1 MAFDARISCKSCAF
15 RHDTGAGTLGVTPL
29 AESFERS
36 AHTHQG
42 HTMSHA
48 FAAPAAPRTPRASHQ
63 RIARATLT
71 MAATLGLLVTTA
83 RAATAQSSAE
93 PARKWN
99 VLFSSG
105 AFIPAG
111 DQRDVLKDAQASAV
125 QLSWLVR
132 PALAVTGSFGWAR
145 SRDRLLVNT
154 PKLDVFTSDVGLEYR
169 APQLFAGHVVTF
181 SPFAGLGAG
190 ARSYNYRKLDVDATH
205 NLAGYGAIGGELGI
219 GRVGLRVE
227 ARDYVAGFK
236 PLNGTGASATRNDV
250 SIMAGLTFHRHGT
263 AQR

>member
-1 MAFDARISCKSCAF
+1 MASDARISCKSCVF
-15 RHDTGAGTLGVTPL
+15 RPDADVGTLRVTPIE
-29 AESFERS
+29 ESFARTD
-36 AHTHQG
+36 HTHQV

-48 FAAPAAPRTPRASHQ
+48 FAVSAAPRTARASHVA
-63 RIARATLT
+63 IVRAALT
-71 MAATLGLLVTTA
+71 AAATLGLLLTTA
-83 RAATAQSSAE
+83 RAAAAQSSAE
-93 PARKWN
+93 PARKWG
-99 VLFSSG
+99 VLFTSG
-105 AFIPAG
+105 AFVPAG
-111 DQRDVLKDAQASAV
+111 DQRNVLKDAQSSAV

-132 PALAVTGSFGWAR
+132 PSLAITGSFDWAR
-145 SRDRLLVNT
+145 SRDRVTVNT

-169 APQLFAGHVVTF
+169 APQLFTGHFVTF

-227 ARDYVAGFK
+227 VRDYAAGFK
-236 PLNGTGASATRNDV
+236 PLNGTGASATRNDL
-250 SIMAGLTFHRHGT
+250 SIMAGLKFNRHGK

>member
-1 MAFDARISCKSCAF
+1 
-15 RHDTGAGTLGVTPL
+15 
-29 AESFERS
+29 
-36 AHTHQG
+36 
-42 HTMSHA
+42 MSH
-48 FAAPAAPRTPRASHQ
+48 APAAPTASPTPRDSHQ
-63 RIARATLT
+63 HIARLSLT
-71 MAATLGLLVTTA
+71 VAATLGLLLTTA
-83 RAATAQSSAE
+83 RVAATQSGVE

-132 PALAVTGSFGWAR
+132 PSIAITGSFGWAR
-145 SRDRLLVNT
+145 SRDRVRTNT

-169 APQLFAGHVVTF
+169 APQLFAGHFVTF

-190 ARSYNYRKLDVDATH
+190 ARSYNYRTLDVDATH

-227 ARDYVAGFK
+227 ARDYATGFK
-236 PLNGTGASATRNDV
+236 PLNGTGASTTRNDV
-250 SIMAGLTFHRHGT
+250 AIMAGLTFNRHGK

>member
-1 MAFDARISCKSCAF
+1 
-15 RHDTGAGTLGVTPL
+15 
-29 AESFERS
+29 
-36 AHTHQG
+36 
-42 HTMSHA
+42 MSHA
-48 FAAPAAPRTPRASHQ
+48 FAAPSTPRTPRASHEG
-63 RIARATLT
+63 IARASLT
-71 MAATLGLLVTTA
+71 VAAMLGLLLTTA
-83 RAATAQSSAE
+83 PAAAAQAPTSS
-93 PARKWN
+93 PKKWN
-99 VLFSSG
+99 VLFTSG

-145 SRDRLLVNT
+145 SRDRLQANT

-169 APQLFAGHVVTF
+169 APQLFAGHFVTF

-190 ARSYNYRKLDVDATH
+190 ARSYNYRKLDVGATH

-227 ARDYVAGFK
+227 ARDYAAGFK

-250 SIMAGLTFHRHGT
+250 SIMAGLTFNRHGK